1 MLCRNCAAATPT
13 MMMTLRKTWTTQC
26 WATSSSNRA
35 KRSSVVAN
43 CAPVAPSIRLAGA
56 ELAALSTASGPNQTR
71 KSRGQFF
78 VTGGGGRIVC
88 LGSYLHGHAAADLVG
103 GVRARVLLADDH
115 GCERE
120 ESARGRCGCDRGRE
134 YLYDRS
140 FHGVASCRQAKGKPR
155 RRLRNTD
162 FPRNDRF
169 RIRFCLQPG
178 ASAIEKPPHWQIL
191 LTTKPLRW
199 PKNRNRSNLHG

>member
-140 FHGVASCRQAKGKPR
+140 FHGVASCRQAKRETPEAVTKHRLSKERSVSNPVLFAAR
-155 RRLRNTD
+155 RQRHRK
-162 FPRNDRF
+162 
-169 RIRFCLQPG
+169 
-178 ASAIEKPPHWQIL
+178 AA
-191 LTTKPLRW
+191 PLANFTYDQTFALAQ
-199 PKNRNRSNLHG
+199 KQKQK